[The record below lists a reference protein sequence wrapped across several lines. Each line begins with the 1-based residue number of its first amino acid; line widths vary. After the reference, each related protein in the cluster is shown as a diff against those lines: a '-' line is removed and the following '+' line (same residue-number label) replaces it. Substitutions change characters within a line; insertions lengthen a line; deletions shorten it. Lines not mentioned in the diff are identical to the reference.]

1 MAAHSMRAMG
11 KASNETVIPERYGGT
26 KTIWKS
32 EAMLE
37 TESFCTCPKA
47 YITEKLLGLFSMTL
61 RVKSVEGGE
70 EFFS

>member
-1 MAAHSMRAMG
+1 MKLSFLKDMG
-11 KASNETVIPERYGGT
+11 EQ
-26 KTIWKS
+26 KTIWKR

-47 YITEKLLGLFSMTL
+47 YITEKLLGLL
-61 RVKSVEGGE
+61 KSVEGGE